1 MSKSEEPQDAHQDE
15 AAHEHGGLDD
25 LHAKLDT
32 SEVHEAAREGN
43 VKELAS
49 ILQADPPQAKLRDK
63 YELTPL
69 HWASD
74 RGQAAAARLLL
85 EQGQADVNAVEKRVF
100 RRTPLHFAALSGSS
114 ETVRVLL
121 DFHANVNSKDYRGWT
136 PAHSAAYAGDQ
147 QVLVMLRDAGA
158 DLAALT
164 KQDESLRQLADQNG
178 QSHAVAFLAEL

>member
-1 MSKSEEPQDAHQDE
+1 MSKSEEPHDTHHDE

-32 SEVHEAAREGN
+32 SEVHEAAREGDVN
-43 VKELAS
+43 ELAR
-49 ILQADPPQAKLRDK
+49 ILQADPSQANLRDK

-74 RGQAAAARLLL
+74 RGKAAAARLLL
-85 EQGQADVNAVEKRVF
+85 EQGQADVNAVEQRVF

-121 DFHANVNSKDYRGWT
+121 DFHADVNGTDYRGWT
-136 PAHSAAYAGDQ
+136 PGHSAAYAGDQ

-164 KQDESLRQLADQNG
+164 KQDESLRQLAEQNG
-178 QSHAVAFLAEL
+178 QTHVVAFLAEQ